1 MLFGRV
7 GPMDVHQPKAS
18 KDAPDVWT
26 TEQRPELIVFDLSE
40 NHRDTNK
47 IRYYLRKGFKVLK
60 WDIPTGEKLDPESGR
75 SSFNEIEA
83 VLREA
88 MERDQ
93 MKEELATLRTERTA
107 FEQKIDEKRGKN
119 VGRGTREGST
129 ATDQG

>member
-7 GPMDVHQPKAS
+7 GPMDVHQAKAS
-18 KDAPDVWT
+18 KDAPDIWV
-26 TEQRPELIVFDLSE
+26 TENRPELIVFDLSE

-60 WDIPTGEKLDPESGR
+60 WDLPTGEKFDPESGR
-75 SSFNEIEA
+75 SSFDEIEA

-93 MKEELATLRTERTA
+93 MKAELETLRTERTA
-107 FEQKIDEKRGKN
+107 FEQKVDEKKVKN
-119 VGRGTREGST
+119 VGRATREGST